1 MAYETILSE
10 TTDGVL
16 TLTLNRPDVL
26 NAVTDTMLKELQ
38 DALRGAEREAS
49 VRCIVLTGAG
59 RGFCAGQDLNSGSDA
74 NNGRRLSVG
83 EHLRQ
88 GYTPVVQRI
97 RTIEKPVIAAVNGV
111 AAGAGANLALAC
123 DLRIASET
131 AFFMQAFVKIG
142 LIPDCGGTLF
152 LPMLVGYAKAAEL
165 AFTGDRIGAE
175 ESLRLGLVN
184 QVVSAADLM
193 ETTHALAARL
203 AALPTRAIGLTKR
216 AFNRAVMPNLD
227 AILAY
232 EADMQ
237 ELASRTSDHTEG
249 VAAFREKRA
258 PIFTGQ

>member
-1 MAYETILSE
+1 MTYETLLSE
-10 TTDGVL
+10 SADGVL

-38 DALRGAEREAS
+38 DALRGAERDAS

-59 RGFCAGQDLNSGSDA
+59 RGFCAGQDLNAQPEAADA
-74 NNGRRLSVG
+74 PRPSVG
-83 EHLRQ
+83 DHLRH
-88 GYTPVVQRI
+88 GYNPLVQRI
-97 RTIEKPVIAAVNGV
+97 RMIEKPVIAAINGV

-123 DLRIASET
+123 DLRIASE
-131 AFFMQAFVKIG
+131 AASFVQAFVKIG
-142 LIPDCGGTLF
+142 LVPDSGGTLF
-152 LPMLVGYAKAAEL
+152 LPMLVGMAKAAEL

-184 QVVSAADLM
+184 QVVPAAALM
-193 ETTHALAARL
+193 EATHALAARL

-227 AILAY
+227 AVLAY

-237 ELASRTSDHTEG
+237 TLASRTTDYTEG
-249 VAAFREKRA
+249 VAAFREKR
-258 PIFTGQ
+258 PPTFTGQ